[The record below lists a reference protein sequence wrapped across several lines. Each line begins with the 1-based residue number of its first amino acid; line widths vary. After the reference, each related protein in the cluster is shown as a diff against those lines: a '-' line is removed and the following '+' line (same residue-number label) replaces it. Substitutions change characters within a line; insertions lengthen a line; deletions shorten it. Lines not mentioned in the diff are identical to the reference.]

1 MLSTT
6 VILNLFQNLVEILRL
21 SWIIRGAGG
30 VTSDQ
35 HLTGSALLHPTE
47 NPQTQHNK
55 MGRSLPSL
63 EFLNSLRSLRNSP
76 LSHTAYS
83 LTRLI
88 LRRFELAS
96 HKGRGE
102 IFYVT
107 NLSTIPPFNSS
118 TLFTL
123 HPSLSRPPPHPN
135 PQPYGIQSHSAHS
148 SPVRTSI
155 PQGAR
160 ENLFYE
166 TNLSTLQLFTL
177 STLLTP
183 HS

>member
-30 VTSDQ
+30 VTSDP
-35 HLTGSALLHPTE
+35 HLTGSALLQPTE
-47 NPQTQHNK
+47 NPQTQHDK

-63 EFLNSLRSLRNSP
+63 EFLNSLRSLRNST

-96 HKGRGE
+96 RKGRGK
-102 IFYVT
+102 IYFT
-107 NLSTIPPFNSS
+107 KQTFQPFNFSPFQLSS
-118 TLFTL
+118 SFTL
-123 HPSLSRPPPHPN
+123 NHLTFN
-135 PQPYGIQSHSAHS
+135 GIDYILKIT
-148 SPVRTSI
+148 VYSI
-155 PQGAR
+155 
-160 ENLFYE
+160 N
-166 TNLSTLQLFTL
+166 
-177 STLLTP
+177 
-183 HS
+183 